1 MDLDLDA
8 AHRLT
13 VAIALGLLVGIER
26 GWRGREEG
34 SGHRTAGLRTFGLIG
49 LLGGATG
56 ALALD
61 FGPLLIGFVFL
72 GLAALVTV
80 SYLHS
85 HSSEDDLGMTTEVA
99 VLATFLFAVLAGVDK
114 LELAAAGTVVMVLL
128 LSYKDLLHGWV
139 AKLRFPEL
147 TAGVQLLLMSV
158 VLLPLLPNQGYGPW
172 QSLNPYVIWWMV
184 VLIAVLSFIGYFAV
198 RVAGARAGT
207 LFTALFGGL
216 ASSTA
221 VTLSFA
227 RLSRRR
233 SGHERLLAGGIL
245 LACGTMYPRMLIVA
259 GLIAPPMFA
268 ELALPTLVMALVTYG
283 SAVWLLRDRGQAVEP
298 EALLPRNPLELSS
311 AFAFGALLALVM
323 LLGKALTEWF
333 GDAGVY
339 VLAAASGV
347 ADVDAINLSLSK
359 MTADGL
365 ALRVATIGIVLA
377 AAVNSLVKSGMAI
390 AIGGTPL
397 GRRVAVPLIVASLAG
412 LALALLPV

>member
-1 MDLDLDA
+1 
-8 AHRLT
+8 
-13 VAIALGLLVGIER
+13 
-26 GWRGREEG
+26 
-34 SGHRTAGLRTFGLIG
+34 
-49 LLGGATG
+49 
-56 ALALD
+56 
-61 FGPLLIGFVFL
+61 
-72 GLAALVTV
+72 
-80 SYLHS
+80 
-85 HSSEDDLGMTTEVA
+85 
-99 VLATFLFAVLAGVDK
+99 
-114 LELAAAGTVVMVLL
+114 
-128 LSYKDLLHGWV
+128 
-139 AKLRFPEL
+139 
-147 TAGVQLLLMSV
+147 
-158 VLLPLLPNQGYGPW
+158 
-172 QSLNPYVIWWMV
+172 
-184 VLIAVLSFIGYFAV
+184 
-198 RVAGARAGT
+198 
-207 LFTALFGGL
+207 
-216 ASSTA
+216 
-221 VTLSFA
+221 
-227 RLSRRR
+227 
-233 SGHERLLAGGIL
+233 
-245 LACGTMYPRMLIVA
+245 MYPRMLIVA

-283 SAVWLLRDRGQAVEP
+283 SAVWLLRDRGQPGEP